1 MTSAEWFV
9 IQLLTAILAGFFAL
23 IAATLLYV
31 ETIADTTITT
41 SAKHRI
47 ETVLQQIR
55 SSPLTDLPTHILRFS
70 IVLQLA
76 RDRIITWATN
86 SNIGTKIVGTVAA
99 ISAVAAVIFKYGPI
113 PILIFSLTWYLT
125 TVFVKPR
132 FPVFVRRA
140 AQYLSDICAIMLAG
154 SALLI
159 FLEYSISLS
168 ALHKPQSLAIAVAIS
183 PVALVL
189 ADVLARFGKLDI
201 DSTPSGLEPMAH
213 SLYVAGVAVGLS
225 VVATVTAVILGN
237 LASLN
242 TREVAISFQAIISN
256 LACDTMTI
264 LLIVKLFALRDKT
277 GKPRGLVTIVVI
289 SLATSAAL
297 ACLSLYLSFVGTS
310 NEIHPMKTLNVLIGL
325 SLTGDGFELSVFF
338 FLMHTTFI
346 PAAVFLSA
354 LLSAA
359 GVKLIVRVT
368 TRILGLSSGDQV
380 NPFRAFAA
388 IFGIFV
394 TALTA
399 ASGIAGIM
407 KDNAKDREK
416 PNTSIERTVTSNP
429 VPIENRIRLR
439 L

>member
-23 IAATLLYV
+23 VAATLLYV

-41 SAKHRI
+41 SAKRRI
-47 ETVLQQIR
+47 ETVLQQIK

-70 IVLQLA
+70 VVLQHA
-76 RDRIITWATN
+76 RDRIITWATD
-86 SNIGTKIVGTVAA
+86 SNIGTVIVGVVAA
-99 ISAVAAVIFKYGPI
+99 ISAVAAFIFKYGPV
-113 PILIFSLTWYLT
+113 PMLIISLTFFLT

-132 FPVFVRRA
+132 FPVYVRRA
-140 AQYLSDICAIMLAG
+140 AQYLSDINAIVLAG
-154 SALLI
+154 AALFI
-159 FLEYSISLS
+159 FLEYAVSLS
-168 ALHKPQSLAIAVAIS
+168 ASHKPQSLAIAVAIS

-189 ADVLARFGKLDI
+189 ADVVASFGKLDI
-201 DSTPSGLEPMAH
+201 DPTPSGLERMAH
-213 SLYVAGVAVGLS
+213 SLYVAGGAVGLS

-237 LASLN
+237 IASLN
-242 TREVAISFQAIISN
+242 TREVAISVQAIISN
-256 LACDTMTI
+256 LACDTLTI
-264 LLIVKLFALRDKT
+264 LLIVKLFALRGKT
-277 GKPRGLVTIVVI
+277 GKPRGLVTVIVT
-289 SLATSAAL
+289 SLAISAAL

-310 NEIHPMKTLNVLIGL
+310 NNIHPVKTLNVLVGL
-325 SLTGDGFELSVFF
+325 SPTGYGFELSVFF

-346 PAAVFLSA
+346 PVAIFLLV

-368 TRILGLSSGDQV
+368 TRILGLSSGEQV

-394 TALTA
+394 AALTA

-416 PNTSIERTVTSNP
+416 SNPSIERTVTGNP
-429 VPIENRIRLR
+429 APIENRIRLR
-439 L
+439 P